1 MDWKRRIT
9 ILYACR
15 QCRALFPPIM
25 LNSHVSIIVRPQ
37 SLNQLWQYTK
47 QEISE
52 GPICLASDTSET
64 DKSHLISAGVF
75 PATSFCAE
83 KPWQNPDKLQRC
95 HRQSIPPP
103 ILLVL
108 QSQGQVQSPLSATK
122 TSFRKQVACLKELRP
137 L

>member
-1 MDWKRRIT
+1 MDWKTRIT

-75 PATSFCAE
+75 PATFLRREAMAESRQTPEMSSPEYPSANFASAPKSRSGAVSTFC
-83 KPWQNPDKLQRC
+83 DKN
-95 HRQSIPPP
+95 I
-103 ILLVL
+103 I
-108 QSQGQVQSPLSATK
+108 SQAGCLSEGVEAT
-122 TSFRKQVACLKELRP
+122 
-137 L
+137 